1 MKYCILADKIILLIQ
16 LIILSFAH
24 YYLLFVSGL
33 CLKPCVRNC
42 EYCLYL
48 LSGKSYC
55 YPYRRRIFIDYLIVP
70 AAHAISLLQQ

>member
-48 LSGKSYC
+48 LSGN
-55 YPYRRRIFIDYLIVP
+55 LE
-70 AAHAISLLQQ
+70 HL